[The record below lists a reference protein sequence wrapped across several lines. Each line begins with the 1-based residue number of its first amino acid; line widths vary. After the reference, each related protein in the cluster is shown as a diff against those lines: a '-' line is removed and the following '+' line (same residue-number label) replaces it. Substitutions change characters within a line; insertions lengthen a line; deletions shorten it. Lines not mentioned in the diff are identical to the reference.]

1 MRQKMKFNVPVN
13 NTDKM
18 ILLILAVLFL
28 LGIRIVIGFFRKP
41 VKRSDKE
48 GKSESSGD
56 APLSK

>member
-1 MRQKMKFNVPVN
+1 MKFNVPVN

-41 VKRSDKE
+41 EKRSDKE
-48 GKSESSGD
+48 EKSESSGD